1 MTGRTHDFG
10 EKQTEYYP
18 KTGEQI
24 PVIQSAKYR
33 MARKKAEEIIDSGKY
48 GVEDGDFWILMNATK
63 TKKMMY
69 SGLILS
75 HNGCLK
81 INDAQTD
88 KLRFRPSCVKEDK
101 DGYHGSLVY
110 TYCSDEQGVYEVGE
124 ASDKNCKND
133 YPYAMAYKRLFDR
146 VVLKLSKLAFAGI
159 YSDSESD
166 EFAESD
172 EHKLTCAE
180 APEATTPAVTSKPQR
195 RSATPSA
202 PSGEDEPF
210 DTTTIKATAEQKQYI
225 MQAYGDRL
233 PVFLEYAK
241 ITDLNEL
248 SYAVANLTVNKLKKR
263 IGGQANA

>member
-1 MTGRTHDFG
+1 MTVKTHDFG

-18 KTGEQI
+18 KTGEQV

-48 GVEDGDFWILMNATK
+48 GVEDGDFWILTNATK

-81 INDAQTD
+81 INDAQAEN
-88 KLRFRPSCVKEDK
+88 LRFRPSCVKEDK
-101 DGYHGSLVY
+101 DGYRGSLVY
-110 TYCSDEQGVYEVGE
+110 TYCCDEQGVYEVGE

-166 EFAESD
+166 EFAETD
-172 EHKLTCAE
+172 EHKLAAAGAQADT
-180 APEATTPAVTSKPQR
+180 PPAVTSKPQR
-195 RSATPSA
+195 KNTAPA
-202 PSGEDEPF
+202 PSVDEEPF
-210 DTTTIKATAEQKQYI
+210 DTTTLKATEEQKQYI
-225 MQAYGDRL
+225 IQAYGDRL

-241 ITDLNEL
+241 ITDINEL

-263 IGGQANA
+263 SGAQTNA